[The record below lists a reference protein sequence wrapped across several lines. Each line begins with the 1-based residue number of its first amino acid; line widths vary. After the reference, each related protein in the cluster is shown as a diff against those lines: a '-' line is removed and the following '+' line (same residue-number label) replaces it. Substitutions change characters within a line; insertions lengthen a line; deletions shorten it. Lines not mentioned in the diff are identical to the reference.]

1 MLAVILF
8 IPLIASGGGRA
19 SAAAGWSMIDGG
31 GPNGIN
37 VNPANMAEYAAMT
50 VFNDEV
56 YVAWQERV
64 VNPYSPNN
72 QIRVKKRS
80 GTNWVSIDGNGL
92 NVDAS
97 KPGIRPAM
105 AEFDGQLYIAWT
117 EKNAAYIDQVRI
129 KKYNGTSWTSAE
141 GGSTAGIN
149 ADVSKNASIVNLAV
163 YNDALYAAWSEAGQL
178 LVKKYDGTAWTSVD
192 GAVTNAASPVMAV
205 LGDDLIAVWF
215 ELVGSN
221 YQIRAKKYDGT
232 SWTAIDGGSPG
243 LNIVGSKSATNP
255 SVAVAG
261 DALYVAWDE
270 PIGNT
275 DNQVRVKKYDGTS
288 WSSVDGGGEY
298 GLNVNPAFRGNYV
311 ELTSVN
317 NELYAVWQEH
327 TGSGTVFKIRV
338 KKYDGTVWTSAEG
351 GLNGLIM
358 DATKTA
364 QYPAVTVLDETIYVS
379 WQEKNSVVEQIR
391 VASYTPPPPPAVK
404 SVDVSPSSANVA
416 RGQSRQLTATVDA
429 VGGAAATVTWT
440 SSDADGKVAVS
451 GTGSVTVAADAALGD
466 YTITA
471 ASNFNSSKTATATIT
486 VTEAPAVNSV
496 SVSPSTD
503 SVMQGDSIHLTA
515 TVDAAGGAATTVTWT
530 SSDAHGK
537 VAVSITGDVTV
548 AADAVPG
555 YYTITATSN
564 FDTSKKGTAT
574 ITVTEAPAIRSVS
587 VSPSNDSVVQGDSL
601 QLTATVDAAGGA
613 ATTVTWTSSDTD
625 DKVTV
630 DSTGNVTVAEDAEPD
645 NYTITATST
654 FNIGKKGTA
663 TITVTASTAVN
674 GVSVSPSSAGIVQG
688 ESRQLT
694 ALVDAVGEAETTVSW
709 TSNDAGDKV
718 TVDSTGN
725 VTVAEDAEPGDYI
738 ITATSTFDSSKTGMA
753 TITVTAAPTY
763 TIAQISNE
771 TLTAL
776 TQGYESGT
784 QEKKNIPV
792 VNTGS
797 GDLENL
803 SVSLSGSHADDFTI
817 TQPDPRTLA
826 GGESTSFDI
835 VGKDDLSAGT
845 YTATVTVSA
854 DRMTPVTFTVTQSVN
869 LPDAPANPQ
878 NLEAVGG
885 DREVMLSWSTVPDA
899 TQYRIYMATDDDQSN
914 NVEIAI
920 AASSSYSVQDLVNGT
935 TYYFVVKAENAGV
948 MSEVSNQAS
957 ATPSTVPGAPTHVKA
972 TAGNGRAVVTFRAPA
987 DNGGSPITGY
997 EVIISPGGTV
1007 VTGGT
1012 SPITITGLTNGTSY
1026 TFTVKAI
1033 NDAGGSEA
1041 SEESNAVTPRASHT
1055 PTPSEPSTPTTPDTT
1070 NTGVDILVNGKVE
1083 NAGTATVAKRNDQT
1097 EITVAVDQK
1106 KLDERL
1112 AAEGANAVVTIP
1124 INQTFDIFVAE
1135 LNGQMVRNMEDKQA
1149 VLEFKTEHA
1158 TYTLPAQQI
1167 NIGAISEQLGK
1178 LMALQDIKV
1187 RIEISVPTAD
1197 TLKLAEN
1204 AAASGSFELAAP
1216 PLNFTVT
1223 AVYGDRIVEVTKF
1236 DAYVERTIAIPDGID
1251 PNKITTGVVVEQ
1263 DGSVRHVPTKVRMNN
1278 GKYEAQINSLTNSTY
1293 AVVWH
1298 PIEFSDVA
1306 KHWAKNAVNDMGSR
1320 MVVDG
1325 TGNGMFSP
1333 SRDITRAE
1341 FTAIIVRGLGL
1352 KLENG
1357 ATPFSDVLPE
1367 DWYGSAVNTA
1377 YSYGIVKGME
1387 DGNFRPNDKITR
1399 EQAMVILSKAMAITG
1414 LKDQLLEQS
1423 SEAALLPFGDAA
1435 RVSPWAQSSV
1445 ADNVQAGIVM
1455 GRNGAL
1461 LAPKAY
1467 MTRAE
1472 VATTIQRLLQKSG
1485 LI

>member
-1 MLAVILF
+1 
-8 IPLIASGGGRA
+8 
-19 SAAAGWSMIDGG
+19 MIDGG
-31 GPNGIN
+31 GTDGIN
-37 VNPANMAEYAAMT
+37 ASPANMAEYAAMT
-50 VFNDEV
+50 VYNDEV

-80 GTNWVSIDGNGL
+80 GTNWVNIDGNGL

-97 KPGIRPAM
+97 KPAIRPAM

-117 EKNAAYIDQVRI
+117 EKNAAAIDQIRV
-129 KKYNGTSWTSAE
+129 KKYDGISWTSAE
-141 GGSTAGIN
+141 GGSLAGIN
-149 ADVSKNASIVNLAV
+149 ADASKGANTVNLAV
-163 YNDALYAAWSEAGQL
+163 YNNALYAAWSEAGEL
-178 LVKKYDGTAWTSVD
+178 RVKKYDGTAWTRVD
-192 GAVTNAASPVMAV
+192 SGVTYAASPVMAV
-205 LGDDLIAVWF
+205 LGDDLITVWF

-270 PIGNT
+270 PIGGT
-275 DNQVRVKKYDGTS
+275 DNQVRVKKYDGTT
-288 WSSVDGGGEY
+288 WSSLDGNGTY
-298 GLNVNPAFRGNYV
+298 GINVNPAFRGNYV
-311 ELTSVN
+311 ELTSIN

-327 TGSGTVFKIRV
+327 TGSGSIFKIRV

-351 GLNGLIM
+351 GLNGLIV

-364 QYPAVTVLDETIYVS
+364 QYPAVTVLDDTIYVS
-379 WQEKNSVVEQIR
+379 WQEKNSVIEQIR
-391 VASYTPPPPPAVK
+391 VASYTPPPPPAVR
-404 SVDVSPSSANVA
+404 SVVVSPSSANVA

-440 SSDADGKVAVS
+440 SSDASGKVAVS
-451 GTGSVTVAADAALGD
+451 GTGNVTVAADAGLGD

-471 ASNFNSSKTATATIT
+471 ASTFNSSKTGTATIT

-503 SVMQGDSIHLTA
+503 TVMQGDSSQLTA
-515 TVDAAGGAATTVTWT
+515 TVNAAGGAAATVAWT
-530 SSDAHGK
+530 SNDASGK
-537 VAVSITGDVTV
+537 VAVSGAGNVTV
-548 AADAVPG
+548 AVDAIPG
-555 YYTITATSN
+555 DYTITATST
-564 FDTSKKGTAT
+564 FDATKKGTAT
-574 ITVTEAPAIRSVS
+574 ITVTEAPAVNSVT
-587 VSPSNDSVVQGDSL
+587 VSPSSENVIQGDSL
-601 QLTATVDAAGGA
+601 QLTVTVGAAGGA

-630 DSTGNVTVAEDAEPD
+630 DSTGNVTVAEDAEPG

-654 FNIGKKGTA
+654 FNTGKKGTA
-663 TITVTASTAVN
+663 TITVTPSTAVN
-674 GVSVSPSSAGIVQG
+674 GVSVSPISASVVQG
-688 ESRQLT
+688 ENRQLT
-694 ALVDAVGEAETTVSW
+694 AMVDAIGEAETTVTW
-709 TSNDAGDKV
+709 TSNDAGNKV
-718 TVDSTGN
+718 MVDSTGN

-738 ITATSTFDSSKTGMA
+738 ITATSTFDSSKTGTA

-763 TIAQISNE
+763 TIAPITNQS
-771 TLTAL
+771 LTAL
-776 TQGYESGT
+776 TQGYESGI
-784 QEKKNIPV
+784 QETKNISV
-792 VNTGS
+792 MNTGS

-803 SVSLSGSHADDFTI
+803 SVTLSGGHADDFTI
-817 TQPDPRTLA
+817 TQPESATLT
-826 GGESTSFDI
+826 GSESTSFDI
-835 VGKDDLSAGT
+835 VANDDLPAGT
-845 YTATVTVSA
+845 YTATVKVSA

-878 NLEAVGG
+878 NLEAAGG
-885 DREVMLSWSTVPDA
+885 DRQVVLNWDAVPEA
-899 TQYRIYMATDDDQSN
+899 TQYRIYMSIDADPDHG
-914 NVEIAI
+914 VEIATVT
-920 AASSSYSVQDLVNGT
+920 SSTYSVQDLVNGT

-948 MSEVSNQAS
+948 FSEASNQAS
-957 ATPSTVPGAPTHVKA
+957 ATPSTVPGEPTRVTAK
-972 TAGNGRAVVTFRAPA
+972 AGNGRAVITFTAPA

-997 EVIISPGGTV
+997 EVTISPGGTV

-1012 SPITITGLTNGTSY
+1012 SSITITGLTNGTSY
-1026 TFTVKAI
+1026 SFTVKAI
-1033 NDAGGSEA
+1033 NDAGSSEA

-1055 PTPSEPSTPTTPDTT
+1055 PTPSEPSTPTIPDTT

-1112 AAEGANAVVTIP
+1112 AIEGTNAVVTIP

-1149 VLEFKTEHA
+1149 VLEFTTEHA

-1167 NIGAISEQLGK
+1167 NIGAISEQIGQLI
-1178 LMALQDIKV
+1178 ALQDIKV
-1187 RIEISVPTAD
+1187 RIEIAVPTAD
-1197 TLKLAEN
+1197 TLKLVEN
-1204 AAASGSFELAAP
+1204 AAANGQLMLAAP

-1236 DAYVERTIAIPDGID
+1236 DAYVERTIAIPDGVD

-1263 DGSVRHVPTKVRMNN
+1263 DGSVRHVPTKVQYFN

-1306 KHWAKNAVNDMGSR
+1306 KHWAKDAVNDMGSR
-1320 MVVDG
+1320 MVVGG

-1333 SRDITRAE
+1333 NRDITRAE

-1399 EQAMVILSKAMAITG
+1399 EQAMVILSNAMAITG

-1423 SEAALLPFGDAA
+1423 PEAALLPFED
-1435 RVSPWAQSSV
+1435 VSGVSSWAQSSV
-1445 ADNVQAGIVM
+1445 ADTVQAGIVM
-1455 GRNGAL
+1455 GKNGAL
-1461 LAPKAY
+1461 LAPKAH